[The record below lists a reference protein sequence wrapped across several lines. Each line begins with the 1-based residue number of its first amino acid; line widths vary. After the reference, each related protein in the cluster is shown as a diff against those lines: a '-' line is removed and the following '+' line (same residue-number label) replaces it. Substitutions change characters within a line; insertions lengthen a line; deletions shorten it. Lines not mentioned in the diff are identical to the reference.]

1 MPRHCSTVYTKR
13 PYLVDNLECH
23 FGPYK
28 WCKYSQIPLDWL
40 KQELYSGRYSKK
52 ENTRNIRI
60 TKYILERIEKE
71 KEKELNKESIG
82 FISFD

>member
-23 FGPYK
+23 HGRYK
-28 WCKYSQIPLDWL
+28 WTKYSQIPLDWL
-40 KQELYSGRYSKK
+40 KQELYSGTYNKK
-52 ENTRNIRI
+52 QNSRNKRI
-60 TKYILERIEKE
+60 TEYILERIEKT